1 MTVKSV
7 VICCAFRGSST
18 AGGRATSGFG
28 PTLLGVMHKLL
39 WLIPALAATA
49 LAADNALVDRVGS
62 TGFIQIEAES
72 FRSLSARQQ
81 ALAYW
86 LSQAAIAIDPIN
98 YDQNSIYG
106 LRQKRL
112 LELVVK
118 YPNGVTAVQDRT
130 GR

>member
-1 MTVKSV
+1 
-7 VICCAFRGSST
+7 
-18 AGGRATSGFG
+18 
-28 PTLLGVMHKLL
+28 MHKLL